1 VPRND
6 GTAPPSTE
14 ELYMSEKIGIETGS
28 FLDRHRFSD
37 DLGRPTPGIR
47 SSPGGNDGSKAPA
60 IEPVPSDADRLANHL
75 EKRGLEVSFRINPD
89 GGAPQLVIWDPVSGR
104 TVVQVPRGSS
114 LERSLGVVLQ
124 RTS

>member
-1 VPRND
+1 
-6 GTAPPSTE
+6 
-14 ELYMSEKIGIETGS
+14 MSEKIGIETC
-28 FLDRHRFSD
+28 FLSNRDHFSD
-37 DLGRPTPGIR
+37 DLGRPTRDIGSFPAV
-47 SSPGGNDGSKAPA
+47 SDGSKAPA
-60 IEPVPSDADRLANHL
+60 IEPVPSDADRLADHL